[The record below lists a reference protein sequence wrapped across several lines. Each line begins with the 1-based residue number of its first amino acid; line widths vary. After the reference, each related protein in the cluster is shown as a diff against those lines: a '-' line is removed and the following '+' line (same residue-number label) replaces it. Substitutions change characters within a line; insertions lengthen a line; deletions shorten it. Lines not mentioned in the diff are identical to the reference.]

1 MGKKSGGQYKSFR
14 TIFGILVLELSAYL
28 LGKQIDCALQIYEDN
43 KGSKFLDET
52 EVLLWRYTTPFNY
65 MYMRWPDYLTR
76 LHYLVEGIQKDVD
89 GEWFRD
95 HAYQVSQRYISRC
108 AAVKQN
114 RWLQARL
121 LKVRE
126 HRGLLE
132 HSSWPWMH
140 IRNEAERHKIE
151 IVRTLPDLMK
161 CTVDGLVFEH
171 EEVAKDWTSW
181 RTSQADWDDKDY
193 YPKFIGPLTPRWC
206 PSQENAN
213 ELAKELHL
221 EERREEKIRKEN
233 GWGLPDEDNEDLA
246 GMVAESDDE
255 QTNNFLP
262 LPIKPTTLQKFS
274 TSRPGSSN
282 DKDRIPRQD
291 SKLAGGETV
300 QESTRG
306 RSRELSTRERELEF
320 TRGRRRGDSKE
331 REYSRKKREDSEDHY
346 EYSRQKRD
354 YSEDEREYTR
364 KRRGNSRDREF
375 SRRKRGDSD
384 DEEYTRRKRDDSR
397 DREYTRRKREDSDS
411 DDEQTRDKS
420 RSKRASSSE
429 GEAPSPRIQG
439 EGWFEDQNLHPALA
453 ELANVAVI
461 SGPGGAPKVQMDYAV
476 WCKMRDYM
484 RTMDKYV
491 EDQFR
496 YRFRHA
502 KYLKKSRDGRAE
514 PTPRVTEKSS
524 KQRKGGNKGFR
535 VN

>member
-1 MGKKSGGQYKSFR
+1 
-14 TIFGILVLELSAYL
+14 
-28 LGKQIDCALQIYEDN
+28 
-43 KGSKFLDET
+43 
-52 EVLLWRYTTPFNY
+52 
-65 MYMRWPDYLTR
+65 
-76 LHYLVEGIQKDVD
+76 
-89 GEWFRD
+89 
-95 HAYQVSQRYISRC
+95 
-108 AAVKQN
+108 
-114 RWLQARL
+114 
-121 LKVRE
+121 
-126 HRGLLE
+126 
-132 HSSWPWMH
+132 
-140 IRNEAERHKIE
+140 
-151 IVRTLPDLMK
+151 
-161 CTVDGLVFEH
+161 
-171 EEVAKDWTSW
+171 
-181 RTSQADWDDKDY
+181 
-193 YPKFIGPLTPRWC
+193 
-206 PSQENAN
+206 
-213 ELAKELHL
+213 
-221 EERREEKIRKEN
+221 
-233 GWGLPDEDNEDLA
+233 
-246 GMVAESDDE
+246 MVAESDDE

-397 DREYTRRKREDSDS
+397 DREYSRRKREDSDS

-461 SGPGGAPKVQMDYAV
+461 SGPGGAPKVQMDNAV

-484 RTMDKYV
+484 RTMDK
-491 EDQFR
+491 
-496 YRFRHA
+496 
-502 KYLKKSRDGRAE
+502 AE